1 MITILL
7 GIVAIFL
14 FMCFFWVLMYKAY
27 GLSEP
32 PLIIK
37 IIGWTQEIIFIVV
50 VLLSVSYCVG
60 SFMLEII
67 KELIK

>member
-1 MITILL
+1 MIAILL
-7 GIVAIFL
+7 GIVTIFL
-14 FMCFFWVLMYKAY
+14 FMCFFWVLSYKIY

-37 IIGWTQEIIFIVV
+37 IIGGTQEIIFIVA
-50 VLLSVSYCVG
+50 VLLSVAYCTG

>member
-7 GIVAIFL
+7 GIVVIFL
-14 FMCFFWVLMYKAY
+14 FMCFLWVLMYKSY

-37 IIGWTQEIIFIVV
+37 IIGWSQVIIFIVA
-50 VLLSVSYCVG
+50 VLLSVAYCTG

-67 KELIK
+67 KELIR

>member
-14 FMCFFWVLMYKAY
+14 FMCFFWVLMYKSY

-37 IIGWTQEIIFIVV
+37 IIGWPQVIIFIVA
-50 VLLSVSYCVG
+50 VLLSVAYCTG

-67 KELIK
+67 KELIR